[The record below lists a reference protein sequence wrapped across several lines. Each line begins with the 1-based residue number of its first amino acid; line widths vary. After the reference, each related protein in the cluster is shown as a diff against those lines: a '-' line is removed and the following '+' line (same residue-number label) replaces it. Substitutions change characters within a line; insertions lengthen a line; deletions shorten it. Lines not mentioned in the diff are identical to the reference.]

1 MSKSSRGI
9 MCICAVTM
17 FVASSAFSQNAS
29 PDTAYERD
37 WSPLSVS
44 ILPAVEFPPQDCD
57 VYGLRINVF
66 AGKHHDVCG
75 IDVGTIADIAAGDVL
90 GLQTS
95 GIFARTYN
103 TLTGCQISPIALAG
117 TLEGIQ
123 IGIFNR
129 TEALWGIQIGVVN
142 YAYQANGVQLGL
154 INIIADS
161 ELPIFPI
168 VNIGF

>member
-1 MSKSSRGI
+1 MSKS
-9 MCICAVTM
+9 CICVAATM
-17 FVASSAFSQNAS
+17 SAMLVASCAYSQNTF

-44 ILPAVEFPPQDCD
+44 IMPAVEFPPQNWD
-57 VYGLRINVF
+57 VYGLRINVLV
-66 AGKHHDVCG
+66 GKHHDVGG
-75 IDVGTIADIAAGDVL
+75 IDIGMIANLSICDAV
-90 GLQTS
+90 GLQAS
-95 GIFARTYN
+95 GIFSRTDN
-103 TLTGCQISPIALAG
+103 VLTGCQVSPLSFAG

-129 TEALWGIQIGVVN
+129 AEGLFGLQIGVVN

-161 ELPIFPI
+161 ELPILPV